1 VDTRLMFQDAIHSA
15 VLEVLDSLTK
25 ANGLR
30 PIEGPER
37 QPTMQKLM
45 K

>member
-1 VDTRLMFQDAIHSA
+1 MFQDAIHSA
-15 VLEVLDSLTK
+15 VLEVVDALTK

-30 PIEGPER
+30 ELSPTER